1 MGYSTDLAIAKVSND
16 SAHTVDS
23 TYSFNLSAAFT
34 QDVRDPALS
43 SPGLFPFPPGH
54 TAQPHL
60 PASACSEV
68 GLRDQ
73 MLTRGKWQLMGDPS
87 KLGHFSL
94 RHSGFSTRS
103 PSLFAE
109 DPAEDSKTLGDG
121 TARWCKDPRCLNSCR
136 EVSPPGPTNCRGV
149 WCDYEKKLYCDSH
162 WDWSLFVTV
171 RKMFPS
177 FLASVMVPPAW
188 ISTHP
193 SVLSFLIFS
202 HFSAYS
208 LNMSL
213 STLPW
218 PRFLFPHTFWEEAHI
233 LSWATSDELRSQR
246 SQCWLLC
253 AN

>member
-1 MGYSTDLAIAKVSND
+1 MPRIFKQWPLPVTLNYCLSAVSLVTWSCQFSTADQTVASSLSFLFILSWIRYSTDLALAKLSND

-136 EVSPPGPTNCRGV
+136 EVSPPGP
-149 WCDYEKKLYCDSH
+149 H
-162 WDWSLFVTV
+162 
-171 RKMFPS
+171 
-177 FLASVMVPPAW
+177 
-188 ISTHP
+188 
-193 SVLSFLIFS
+193 
-202 HFSAYS
+202 
-208 LNMSL
+208 
-213 STLPW
+213 
-218 PRFLFPHTFWEEAHI
+218 
-233 LSWATSDELRSQR
+233 
-246 SQCWLLC
+246 
-253 AN
+253 